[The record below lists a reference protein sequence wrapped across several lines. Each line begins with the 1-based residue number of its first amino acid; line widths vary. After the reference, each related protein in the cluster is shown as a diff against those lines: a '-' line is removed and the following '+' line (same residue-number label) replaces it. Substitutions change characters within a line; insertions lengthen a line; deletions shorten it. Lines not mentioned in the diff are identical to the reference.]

1 MARNRPRGIGSHR
14 PSVGVNPKGSG
25 RCIFAWGA
33 RLIPNPIRKVLSSI
47 QQHQVLALLMGGQ
60 ACVLYGAAEFSR
72 DADFAILAG
81 PANSARLRRALDDLH
96 AEVIAVPPFEPKYL
110 RKGHAV
116 HFRCRHPEASRMR
129 IDVMTKM
136 RGVESF
142 SKLWNRRTTLSLE
155 GGLACEVISLPDLVK
170 AKKTQRDRDWPMV
183 RRLIEVHYF
192 ENRGHATRRQIQF
205 WFLELR
211 TPELLIE
218 LAETRDGVPQHLIL
232 KRPLLRFAKRG
243 RALELARAMMAEE
256 TAVRIADRQ
265 YWAPLKAELERL
277 RHAQAHH

>member
-1 MARNRPRGIGSHR
+1 
-14 PSVGVNPKGSG
+14 
-25 RCIFAWGA
+25 
-33 RLIPNPIRKVLSSI
+33 LIPNPIRKVLSSI
-47 QQHQVLALLMGGQ
+47 QQHQVRALLMGGQ

-72 DADFAILAG
+72 DTDFTILSSPG
-81 PANSARLRRALDDLH
+81 NLTRLRRALDDLR

-116 HFRCRHPEASRMR
+116 HFRCRHPEAAGMR

-136 RGVESF
+136 RGVEPF
-142 SKLWNRRTTLSLE
+142 SKLWSRRTTMSLE
-155 GGLACEVISLPDLVK
+155 NDSACEVISLPDLVK
-170 AKKTQRDRDWPMV
+170 AKKTQRDRDWPMI

-192 ENRGHATRRQIQF
+192 ENRGHSTRQQIHF

-218 LAETRDGVPQHLIL
+218 LGETQDGVPQHLVL
-232 KRPLLRFAKRG
+232 KRRLLRFAKRG
-243 RALELARAMMAEE
+243 TALELSKAMMDEEAAER
-256 TAVRIADRQ
+256 TADRQ

-277 RHAQAHH
+277 RHTRTHA